1 MENSV
6 VPAAVKSKSTPLG
19 RRVWFCAVFFGL
31 IGQIAWVVENM
42 FFAKFGQDLF
52 DTQGN
57 LYYTVTTLM
66 VILSAVTATVTTI
79 FAGGLIDKTGKR
91 KPFITFGYIIWGVT
105 IMLFAAVPID
115 FSQSESWGIIAVL
128 VILDCVMTFFGST
141 SNDAAFNA
149 WVADVTDSTN
159 RGKVNTI
166 LSVMPVI
173 ATVLVFG
180 ISMFTY
186 DNGATVTGEAGET
199 IKVAIA
205 DRNPLF
211 IKLFFIIIGIFPMI
225 GGVVSAFTLKD
236 APNIVRNSNPDYL
249 KETFY
254 GFRPSV
260 IKANKMMYVTLAVVC
275 LLGIAQQTFM
285 SYLINFIA
293 NTLGITNYILPLAV
307 IIVVGAVITG
317 VLGVFFDKVGRKHF
331 YFPLLAILVVGA
343 VVVYCMKFMPQDT
356 YLPILIVGGV
366 VLLGAMLALGGA
378 LTSTFQDYIPKGAEG
393 RFQGVRM
400 IFTVLIPMVLGIAI
414 AQVVGINSLDSHD
427 AGQTTPPF
435 ELFLAAAVIVVLAA
449 IPLFFVFRDAD
460 RLRAAKAA
468 AEKTEAE
475 AADGCAE
482 AADCAALEHAD
493 GAETCKTDDAQ
504 DEADSKQDEADGQA
518 NDGSVADKTDAANQ
532 TRAAD
537 GSDDENAP
545 DASGTSE

>member
-1 MENSV
+1 MGNSV
-6 VPAAVKSKSTPLG
+6 VSSAKSTPLG
-19 RRVWFCAVFFGL
+19 KRIWFCAVFFGL

-52 DTQGN
+52 DTQGE

-66 VILSAVTATVTTI
+66 VILSALTATVTTI

-105 IMLFAAVPID
+105 IMLFAAVPIN
-115 FSQSESWGIIAVL
+115 FSASENWGIIAAL

-149 WVADVTDSTN
+149 WVTDVTDSTN

-166 LSVMPVI
+166 LSVMPVV

-180 ISMFTY
+180 IGMFTY
-186 DNGATVTGEAGET
+186 DNGATVTNEAGE
-199 IKVAIA
+199 IVKVAIGE
-205 DRNPLF
+205 RNPLF

-225 GGVVSAFTLKD
+225 GGVVSAFTMKD
-236 APNIVRNSNPDYL
+236 ASNIVRNSNPDYL

-260 IKANKMMYVTLAVVC
+260 VKANKMMYVTLAVVC

-293 NTLGITNYILPLAV
+293 NTLGITDYILPLAA

-317 VLGVFFDKVGRKHF
+317 VLGVFFDKIGRKKF
-331 YFPLLAILVVGA
+331 YFPLLAILIVGA
-343 VVVYCMKFMPQDT
+343 IVVYCMKFMPQNA
-356 YLPILIVGGV
+356 YLPILIVGGII
-366 VLLGAMLALGGA
+366 LLGAMLALGGA

-414 AQVVGINSLDSHD
+414 AQVVGINSLDAHD

-435 ELFLAAAVIVVLAA
+435 ELFLAAAVIVALAA
-449 IPLFFVFRDAD
+449 IPLFFVFKDAD

-468 AEKTEAE
+468 AEAEE
-475 AADGCAE
+475 AAATE
-482 AADCAALEHAD
+482 TQ
-493 GAETCKTDDAQ
+493 AETECATACEETSLPD
-504 DEADSKQDEADGQA
+504 
-518 NDGSVADKTDAANQ
+518 VADDGETADA
-532 TRAAD
+532 
-537 GSDDENAP
+537 GSAEDTEDTP
-545 DASGTSE
+545 

>member
-1 MENSV
+1 MGNSV
-6 VPAAVKSKSTPLG
+6 VSSAKSTPLG
-19 RRVWFCAVFFGL
+19 KRIWFCAVFFGL

-52 DTQGN
+52 DTQGE

-66 VILSAVTATVTTI
+66 VILSALTATVTTI
-79 FAGGLIDKTGKR
+79 FAGGLVDKTGKR

-105 IMLFAAVPID
+105 IMLFAAVPIN
-115 FSQSESWGIIAVL
+115 FSASENWGIIAVL
-128 VILDCVMTFFGST
+128 VILDCVMTLFGST

-149 WVADVTDSTN
+149 WVTDVTDSTN

-166 LSVMPVI
+166 LSVMPVV

-180 ISMFTY
+180 IGMFTY
-186 DNGATVTGEAGET
+186 DNGATVTNEAGE
-199 IKVAIA
+199 IVKVAIGE
-205 DRNPLF
+205 RNPLF

-225 GGVVSAFTLKD
+225 GGVVSAFTMKD
-236 APNIVRNSNPDYL
+236 ASNIVRNSNPDYL

-260 IKANKMMYVTLAVVC
+260 VKANKMMYVTLAVVC

-293 NTLGITNYILPLAV
+293 NTLGITNYILPLAA

-317 VLGVFFDKVGRKHF
+317 VLGVFFDKIGRKKF
-331 YFPLLAILVVGA
+331 YFPLLAILIVGA
-343 VVVYCMKFMPQDT
+343 IVVYCMKFMPQNA
-356 YLPILIVGGV
+356 YLPILIVGGII
-366 VLLGAMLALGGA
+366 LLGAMLALGGA

-414 AQVVGINSLDSHD
+414 AQVVGINSLDAHD

-435 ELFLAAAVIVVLAA
+435 ELFLAAAVIVALAA
-449 IPLFFVFRDAD
+449 IPLFFVFKDAD

-468 AEKTEAE
+468 AEAEE
-475 AADGCAE
+475 AAATE
-482 AADCAALEHAD
+482 TQ
-493 GAETCKTDDAQ
+493 AETECATACEETSLPDVADDGETA
-504 DEADSKQDEADGQA
+504 DADSAD
-518 NDGSVADKTDAANQ
+518 DT
-532 TRAAD
+532 
-537 GSDDENAP
+537 E
-545 DASGTSE
+545 GTP

>member
-1 MENSV
+1 MGNSV
-6 VPAAVKSKSTPLG
+6 VSSAKSTPLG
-19 RRVWFCAVFFGL
+19 KRIWFCAVFFGL

-52 DTQGN
+52 DTQGE

-66 VILSAVTATVTTI
+66 VILSALTATVTTI

-105 IMLFAAVPID
+105 IMLFAAVPIN
-115 FSQSESWGIIAVL
+115 FSASENWGIIAVL

-149 WVADVTDSTN
+149 WVTDVTDSTN

-166 LSVMPVI
+166 LSVMPVV

-180 ISMFTY
+180 IGMFTY
-186 DNGATVTGEAGET
+186 DNGATVTNEAGE
-199 IKVAIA
+199 IVKVAIG

-225 GGVVSAFTLKD
+225 GGVVSAFTMKD

-260 IKANKMMYVTLAVVC
+260 VKANKMMYVTLAVVC

-293 NTLGITNYILPLAV
+293 NTLGITDYIVPLAA

-317 VLGVFFDKVGRKHF
+317 VLGVFFDKIGRKKF
-331 YFPLLAILVVGA
+331 YFPLLAILIVGA
-343 VVVYCMKFMPQDT
+343 IVVYCMKFMPQNA
-356 YLPILIVGGV
+356 YLPILIVGGII
-366 VLLGAMLALGGA
+366 LLGAMLALGGA

-414 AQVVGINSLDSHD
+414 AQVVGINSLDAHD

-435 ELFLAAAVIVVLAA
+435 ELFLAAAVIVALAA
-449 IPLFFVFRDAD
+449 IPLFFVFKDAD

-468 AEKTEAE
+468 AEAEE
-475 AADGCAE
+475 AAATETQSETECATACE
-482 AADCAALEHAD
+482 ETSLPDVADDVETAD
-493 GAETCKTDDAQ
+493 
-504 DEADSKQDEADGQA
+504 ADSAEDTED
-518 NDGSVADKTDAANQ
+518 T
-532 TRAAD
+532 
-537 GSDDENAP
+537 P
-545 DASGTSE
+545 

>member
-1 MENSV
+1 MGNSV
-6 VPAAVKSKSTPLG
+6 VSSAKSTPLG
-19 RRVWFCAVFFGL
+19 KRIWFCAVFFGL

-52 DTQGN
+52 DTQGE

-66 VILSAVTATVTTI
+66 VILSALTATVTTI

-105 IMLFAAVPID
+105 IMLFAAVPIN
-115 FSQSESWGIIAVL
+115 FSASENWGIIAVL
-128 VILDCVMTFFGST
+128 VILDCVMTLFGST

-149 WVADVTDSTN
+149 WVTDVTDSTN

-166 LSVMPVI
+166 LSVMPVV

-180 ISMFTY
+180 IGMFTY
-186 DNGATVTGEAGET
+186 DNGATVTNEAGE
-199 IKVAIA
+199 IVKVAIG

-225 GGVVSAFTLKD
+225 GGVVSAFTMKD

-260 IKANKMMYVTLAVVC
+260 VKANKMMYVTLAVVC

-293 NTLGITNYILPLAV
+293 NTLGITDYIVPLAA

-317 VLGVFFDKVGRKHF
+317 ALGVFFDKIGRKKF
-331 YFPLLAILVVGA
+331 YFPLLAILIVGA
-343 VVVYCMKFMPQDT
+343 IVVYCMKFMPQNA
-356 YLPILIVGGV
+356 YLPILIVGGII
-366 VLLGAMLALGGA
+366 LLGAMLALGGA

-414 AQVVGINSLDSHD
+414 AQVVGINSLDAHD

-435 ELFLAAAVIVVLAA
+435 ELFLAAAVIVALAA
-449 IPLFFVFRDAD
+449 IPLFFVFKDAD

-468 AEKTEAE
+468 AEAEE
-475 AADGCAE
+475 AAATETQSETECATACEETSLPDVADDGE
-482 AADCAALEHAD
+482 TAD
-493 GAETCKTDDAQ
+493 
-504 DEADSKQDEADGQA
+504 ADSAEDTED
-518 NDGSVADKTDAANQ
+518 T
-532 TRAAD
+532 
-537 GSDDENAP
+537 P
-545 DASGTSE
+545 

>member
-6 VPAAVKSKSTPLG
+6 VSSAKSTLLG
-19 RRVWFCAVFFGL
+19 KRIWFCAVFFGL

-52 DTQGN
+52 DTQGE

-66 VILSAVTATVTTI
+66 VILSALTATVTTI

-105 IMLFAAVPID
+105 IMLFAAVPIN
-115 FSQSESWGIIAVL
+115 FSASENWGIIAVL
-128 VILDCVMTFFGST
+128 VILDCVMTLFGST

-149 WVADVTDSTN
+149 WVTDVTDSTN

-180 ISMFTY
+180 IGMFTY
-186 DNGATVTGEAGET
+186 DNGATVTNEAGE
-199 IKVAIA
+199 IVKVAIG

-225 GGVVSAFTLKD
+225 GGVVSAFTMKD

-260 IKANKMMYVTLAVVC
+260 VKANKMMYVTLAVVC

-293 NTLGITNYILPLAV
+293 NTLGITNYIVPLAA

-317 VLGVFFDKVGRKHF
+317 VLGVFFDKIGRKKF
-331 YFPLLAILVVGA
+331 YFPLLAILIVGA
-343 VVVYCMKFMPQDT
+343 IVVYCMKFMPQNA
-356 YLPILIVGGV
+356 YLPILIVGGII
-366 VLLGAMLALGGA
+366 LLGAMLALGGA

-414 AQVVGINSLDSHD
+414 AQVVGINSLDAHD

-435 ELFLAAAVIVVLAA
+435 ELFLAAAVIVALAA
-449 IPLFFVFRDAD
+449 IPLFFVFKDAD

-468 AEKTEAE
+468 AEAEE
-475 AADGCAE
+475 AAATE
-482 AADCAALEHAD
+482 TQ
-493 GAETCKTDDAQ
+493 AETECATACEETSLPDVADNGETA
-504 DEADSKQDEADGQA
+504 DADSAD
-518 NDGSVADKTDAANQ
+518 DT
-532 TRAAD
+532 
-537 GSDDENAP
+537 E
-545 DASGTSE
+545 GTP

>member
-1 MENSV
+1 MGNSV
-6 VPAAVKSKSTPLG
+6 VSSAKSTPLG
-19 RRVWFCAVFFGL
+19 KRIWFCAVFFGL

-52 DTQGN
+52 DTQGE

-66 VILSAVTATVTTI
+66 VILSALTATVTTI
-79 FAGGLIDKTGKR
+79 FAGGLVDKTGKR

-105 IMLFAAVPID
+105 IMLFAAVPIN
-115 FSQSESWGIIAVL
+115 FSASENWGIIAVL
-128 VILDCVMTFFGST
+128 VILDCVMTLFGST

-149 WVADVTDSTN
+149 WVTDVTDSTN

-166 LSVMPVI
+166 LSVMPVV

-180 ISMFTY
+180 IGMFTY
-186 DNGATVTGEAGET
+186 DNGATVTNEAGE
-199 IKVAIA
+199 IVKVAIGE
-205 DRNPLF
+205 RNPLF

-225 GGVVSAFTLKD
+225 GGVVSAFTMKD

-260 IKANKMMYVTLAVVC
+260 VKANKMMYVTLAVVC

-293 NTLGITNYILPLAV
+293 NTLGITDYILPLAA

-317 VLGVFFDKVGRKHF
+317 VLGVFFDKIGRKKF
-331 YFPLLAILVVGA
+331 YFPLLAILIVGA
-343 VVVYCMKFMPQDT
+343 IVVYCMKFMPQNA
-356 YLPILIVGGV
+356 YLPILIVGGII
-366 VLLGAMLALGGA
+366 LLGAMLALGGA

-414 AQVVGINSLDSHD
+414 AQVVGINSLDAHD

-435 ELFLAAAVIVVLAA
+435 ELFLAAAVIVALAA
-449 IPLFFVFRDAD
+449 IPLFFVFKDAD

-468 AEKTEAE
+468 AEAEE
-475 AADGCAE
+475 AAATE
-482 AADCAALEHAD
+482 TQ
-493 GAETCKTDDAQ
+493 AETECATACEETSLPDVADDGETA
-504 DEADSKQDEADGQA
+504 DADSAD
-518 NDGSVADKTDAANQ
+518 DT
-532 TRAAD
+532 
-537 GSDDENAP
+537 E
-545 DASGTSE
+545 GTP

>member
-6 VPAAVKSKSTPLG
+6 VSSAKSTPLG
-19 RRVWFCAVFFGL
+19 KRIWFCAVSFGL

-52 DTQGN
+52 DTQGE

-66 VILSAVTATVTTI
+66 VILSALTATVTTI

-105 IMLFAAVPID
+105 IMLFAAVPIN
-115 FSQSESWGIIAVL
+115 FSASENWGIIAVL
-128 VILDCVMTFFGST
+128 VILDCVMTLFGST

-149 WVADVTDSTN
+149 WVTDVTDSTN

-166 LSVMPVI
+166 LSVMPVV

-180 ISMFTY
+180 IGMFTY
-186 DNGATVTGEAGET
+186 DNGATVTNEAGE
-199 IKVAIA
+199 IVKVAIG

-225 GGVVSAFTLKD
+225 GGVVSAFTMKD

-260 IKANKMMYVTLAVVC
+260 VKANKMMYVTLAVVC

-293 NTLGITNYILPLAV
+293 NTLGITNYILPLAA

-317 VLGVFFDKVGRKHF
+317 VLGVFFDKIGRKKF
-331 YFPLLAILVVGA
+331 YFPLLAILIVGA
-343 VVVYCMKFMPQDT
+343 IVVYCMKFMPQNA
-356 YLPILIVGGV
+356 YLPILIVGGII
-366 VLLGAMLALGGA
+366 LLGAMLALGGA

-414 AQVVGINSLDSHD
+414 AQVVGINSLDAHD

-435 ELFLAAAVIVVLAA
+435 ELFLAAAVIVALAA
-449 IPLFFVFRDAD
+449 IPLFFVFKDAD

-468 AEKTEAE
+468 AEAEE
-475 AADGCAE
+475 AAATE
-482 AADCAALEHAD
+482 TQ
-493 GAETCKTDDAQ
+493 AETECATACEETSLPDVADDGETA
-504 DEADSKQDEADGQA
+504 DADSAD
-518 NDGSVADKTDAANQ
+518 DTEDT
-532 TRAAD
+532 
-537 GSDDENAP
+537 P
-545 DASGTSE
+545 